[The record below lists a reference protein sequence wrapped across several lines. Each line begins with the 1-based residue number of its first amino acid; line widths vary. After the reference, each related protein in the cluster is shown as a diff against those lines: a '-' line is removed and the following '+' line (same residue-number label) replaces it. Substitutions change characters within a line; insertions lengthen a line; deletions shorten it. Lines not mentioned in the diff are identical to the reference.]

1 MVKIKPFVVM
11 NEGKACWNIKPPRN
25 YKSTWANKER
35 MLPIASAMDKDL
47 LYLDAELSLESALK
61 ELQRSK
67 KHLALVSFQNTLLG
81 AVDIQNVTEFLLIR
95 SAKQK

>member
-1 MVKIKPFVVM
+1 
-11 NEGKACWNIKPPRN
+11 
-25 YKSTWANKER
+25 
-35 MLPIASAMDKDL
+35 MDKDL